1 MSIPQLRPSPSLL
14 SLHDVH
20 SHRHHNH
27 NQGHGRSYHQSSHSD
42 PSSDAAYT
50 ALPKIFFYSS
60 TLLALNHSQHVG
72 IDVIVLVGGVWV
84 VAALGVIR
92 RTKGKLSEDLD
103 VSRAGKEDSP

>member
-1 MSIPQLRPSPSLL
+1 
-14 SLHDVH
+14 
-20 SHRHHNH
+20 
-27 NQGHGRSYHQSSHSD
+27 
-42 PSSDAAYT
+42 
-50 ALPKIFFYSS
+50 
-60 TLLALNHSQHVG
+60 LLALNHSQHVG